1 MNGKRAAFL
10 GLLLLT
16 VLVAA
21 ACGAAPANPGVV
33 TVLVPVTATPEPS
46 IPLEGTEWEMRSVRE
61 YYYTDSGFPLT
72 FGDDYIVGSVGCL
85 GFRAH
90 YTVSG
95 RKISIADI
103 RESGCTQ
110 SPGALEQQ
118 FLEALDSVV
127 AYQATEER
135 LELHA
140 NAGETVM
147 VYVRH
152 LAAPVDPALSA
163 APWQLESLD
172 GRGLVAG
179 SNITLSVVGEELQG
193 SAGCNDYEIE
203 LTAAG
208 EGFLRTGII
217 IQTLLL
223 CPSPEGV
230 MEQED
235 AYLAALKSAAR
246 YRVIDERLE
255 IADAGGTIILVFG
268 RR

>member
-1 MNGKRAAFL
+1 MNRKRATLL
-10 GLLLLT
+10 GLLL
-16 VLVAA
+16 VMVPVAA
-21 ACGAAPANPGVV
+21 ACGAASANHGVV

-46 IPLEGTEWEMRSVRE
+46 IPLEGTQWEMRSVRG

-85 GFRAH
+85 GFQAH

-95 RKISIADI
+95 RKISITGI
-103 RESGCTQ
+103 REAGCTQ

-118 FLEALDSVV
+118 FSTALDSVL

-135 LELHA
+135 LELYA
-140 NAGETVM
+140 SAGETVM
-147 VYVRH
+147 VYVRD

-163 APWQLESLD
+163 APWQLQSLN

-179 SNITLSVVGEELQG
+179 SSITLRVVGEELQG

-208 EGFLRTGII
+208 EGFLSTGII

-223 CPSPEGV
+223 CPSPENV

-235 AYLAALKSAAR
+235 AYLAALKSAAT
-246 YRVIDERLE
+246 YRVIDQCLE
-255 IADAGGTIILVFG
+255 IADAGGNTILVFG
-268 RR
+268 RQ